1 MRPSVLVIVVAGAL
15 AGCAHDSYSIIP
27 GSGADP
33 SRISSEAM
41 ACRQW
46 AVHRNVEQ
54 QYQNGAILA
63 GTLFGPAALAAAN
76 AANPPDDPGA
86 AVEACMAAK
95 GYAAN
100 PDNRP

>member
-1 MRPSVLVIVVAGAL
+1 LVIVVAGAL
-15 AGCAHDSYSIIP
+15 TACAHDSYTIIP

-41 ACRQW
+41 AYRQW
-46 AVHRNVEQ
+46 AVQRNIDQ

-63 GTLFGPAALAAAN
+63 GALFGPGALAAAN
-76 AANPPDDPGA
+76 AANPPDDPSA